1 MKAVKQ
7 RGTGPELAVRALLS
21 DLGVSYRVNN
31 RKYPGSPDIVNRKR
45 NWAIFVHGCFWH
57 GHRSCVKTRG
67 GRRGRIPRTNRT
79 YWEKKISEN
88 RRRDARKERALRE
101 DGFMVLTIWE
111 CELREPDQL
120 RRRLR
125 DVLPTHD

>member
-1 MKAVKQ
+1 MVVKTRTRPGTDTVTPEVRSRIMKAVKQ

-67 GRRGRIPRTNRT
+67 GRRG
-79 YWEKKISEN
+79 KKAKRN
-88 RRRDARKERALRE
+88 KKFYR
-101 DGFMVLTIWE
+101 
-111 CELREPDQL
+111 
-120 RRRLR
+120 
-125 DVLPTHD
+125 H